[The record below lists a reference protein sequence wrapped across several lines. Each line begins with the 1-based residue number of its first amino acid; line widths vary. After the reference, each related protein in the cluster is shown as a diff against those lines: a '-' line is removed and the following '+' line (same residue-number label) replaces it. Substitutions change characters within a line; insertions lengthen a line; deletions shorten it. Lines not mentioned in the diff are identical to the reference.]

1 MLWITLR
8 GKREE
13 TGRASAESVPTD
25 QRKIGKAKLRG
36 ERGMS
41 PPAPSSGVVTPAARF
56 KAERRLTAIG
66 AVLGALLGR
75 RLEHYPRFPQ
85 ADGCWKKVPDS
96 DLIERIATRLASLKP
111 EDANLK
117 DALERGR
124 ESLDEVKELTEY
136 QDQKATRLLTI
147 ITFLSALSGI
157 LFARFVESYPL
168 HATLAQVDLASWGR
182 VLVIISY
189 ALFGFFALLAI
200 CGALV
205 VFHATRTQFRYPDTE
220 AGAKEK
226 TGSYLFYKSII
237 EVTPEAWARSFVA
250 EGSDDQIAPDL
261 QLRYLRNYIIETY
274 LVAAKVAEKL
284 RYLQPAQVI
293 LSWSI
298 RALLFWLVFIAAT
311 IAFVPVK
318 GHTSDATPP
327 TALAADLLASVEA
340 PLVNETG
347 DLAREGASTR

>member
-1 MLWITLR
+1 MNPTAPL
-8 GKREE
+8 
-13 TGRASAESVPTD
+13 SAAAP
-25 QRKIGKAKLRG
+25 QAAK
-36 ERGMS
+36 S
-41 PPAPSSGVVTPAARF
+41 KP
-56 KAERRLTAIG
+56 ERRLTAVG
-66 AVLGALLGR
+66 AIVGALLGR
-75 RLEHYPRFPQ
+75 KLEHYPRFAQ
-85 ADGCWKKVPDS
+85 ADGRWRKTPDS
-96 DLIERIATRLASLKP
+96 HLIERIAAGLANLKADDP
-111 EDANLK
+111 HLK

-168 HATLAQVDLASWGR
+168 HTTLAQVDLASWAR
-182 VLVIISY
+182 ILVVTSY

-220 AGAKEK
+220 AGVKERA
-226 TGSYLFYKSII
+226 GSYLFYKSII

-250 EGSDDQIAPDL
+250 EGGGTQIAPDL
-261 QLRYLRNYIIETY
+261 QLRYLRNYVIESY

-284 RYLQPAQVI
+284 RYLQPAQMI

-298 RALLFWLVFIAAT
+298 RALLFWLVFVAAT

-318 GHTSDATPP
+318 GQTTGSAP
-327 TALAADLLASVEA
+327 AAAPAAGSSASVEVLLA
-340 PLVNETG
+340 LETG
-347 DLAREGASTR
+347 DLSPGGELTG